1 MERDFKGVWI
11 PKEIWLDD
19 RLNALDKIIFV
30 EIDSLC
36 SEERGCFA
44 SNKYLAE
51 FCQCSETKISKAI
64 SKLIDLEYLYV
75 VSFNGRQ
82 RELQSC
88 LAKNAKL
95 PCKKCKAE
103 KQKMQGSIYIDNNN
117 KDNNKDNKEVS
128 KKEQGKNSKKTTLE
142 KTQCAQ
148 KPHTGFEAPQASVSK
163 SDTVENGHTNA
174 LSTVNENA
182 LSTVSKK
189 VSKKEQGENSK
200 KTADQ
205 TFDELIESYTDNEE
219 LKNEL
224 KEHLK
229 TRKAKKG
236 ALTNHAIELS
246 LKTLDKLANTDKEK
260 ILIVQKS
267 IENGWTSFFP
277 LSSRQQK
284 ENKKSN
290 YNIEEYENYS
300 IFDSVKLNPNT
311 A

>member
-88 LAKNAKL
+88 LAKNARQNN
-95 PCKKCKAE
+95 KKCKAE

-128 KKEQGKNSKKTTLE
+128 KKEQGKNS
-142 KTQCAQ
+142 
-148 KPHTGFEAPQASVSK
+148 
-163 SDTVENGHTNA
+163 
-174 LSTVNENA
+174 
-182 LSTVSKK
+182 
-189 VSKKEQGENSK
+189 
-200 KTADQ
+200 
-205 TFDELIESYTDNEE
+205 
-219 LKNEL
+219 
-224 KEHLK
+224 
-229 TRKAKKG
+229 
-236 ALTNHAIELS
+236 
-246 LKTLDKLANTDKEK
+246 
-260 ILIVQKS
+260 
-267 IENGWTSFFP
+267 
-277 LSSRQQK
+277 
-284 ENKKSN
+284 
-290 YNIEEYENYS
+290 
-300 IFDSVKLNPNT
+300 
-311 A
+311 

>member
-82 RELQSC
+82 RELQSRFSKV
-88 LAKNAKL
+88 AKQ

-117 KDNNKDNKEVS
+117 KDNNKNININNAREEKRNFADLSPEFLNQKIDNLSESSEV
-128 KKEQGKNSKKTTLE
+128 KQLIKQIFFVNRPRKNL
-142 KTQCAQ
+142 
-148 KPHTGFEAPQASVSK
+148 SVSGEC
-163 SDTVENGHTNA
+163 VW
-174 LSTVNENA
+174 LFV
-182 LSTVSKK
+182 KK
-189 VSKKEQGENSK
+189 
-200 KTADQ
+200 
-205 TFDELIESYTDNEE
+205 L
-219 LKNEL
+219 NEL
-224 KEHLK
+224 SQGNEDKKISLLETAVLRGYGDLSETIQSTQ
-229 TRKAKKG
+229 TR
-236 ALTNHAIELS
+236 
-246 LKTLDKLANTDKEK
+246 
-260 ILIVQKS
+260 
-267 IENGWTSFFP
+267 
-277 LSSRQQK
+277 R
-284 ENKKSN
+284 KSN
-290 YNIEEYENYS
+290 YKPNKNEVRGDEAWNSFMEEMQNEEINVDVISEKTAYEELP
-300 IFDSVKLNPNT
+300 F
-311 A
+311 

>member
-88 LAKNAKL
+88 LAKNARQNN
-95 PCKKCKAE
+95 KKCKAE
-103 KQKMQGSIYIDNNN
+103 KQKMQGSIYNN
-117 KDNNKDNKEVS
+117 KDNNKDN
-128 KKEQGKNSKKTTLE
+128 
-142 KTQCAQ
+142 
-148 KPHTGFEAPQASVSK
+148 
-163 SDTVENGHTNA
+163 
-174 LSTVNENA
+174 
-182 LSTVSKK
+182 K

-219 LKNEL
+219 LQTEL

>member
-88 LAKNAKL
+88 LAKNARQNN
-95 PCKKCKAE
+95 KKCKAE
-103 KQKMQGSIYIDNNN
+103 KQKKQGSIYNN
-117 KDNNKDNKEVS
+117 KDNNKDN
-128 KKEQGKNSKKTTLE
+128 
-142 KTQCAQ
+142 
-148 KPHTGFEAPQASVSK
+148 
-163 SDTVENGHTNA
+163 
-174 LSTVNENA
+174 
-182 LSTVSKK
+182 K

-219 LKNEL
+219 LQTEL